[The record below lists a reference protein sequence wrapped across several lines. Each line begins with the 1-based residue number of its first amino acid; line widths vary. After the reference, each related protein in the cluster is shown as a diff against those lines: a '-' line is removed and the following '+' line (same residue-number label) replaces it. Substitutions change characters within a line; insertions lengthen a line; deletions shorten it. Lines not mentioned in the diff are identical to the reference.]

1 MSGEKDDT
9 SVRADARASLTLSDA
24 ILGAIRSDET
34 TDLIQRHLSIFFT
47 TIESLLEFPS
57 FRSLIDLSVVWRLM
71 TRTLQLQSVSF
82 SSASTEDR
90 KALLKS
96 NLVKL
101 AQKSIAEQTTKIPP
115 AGLSYAAGYEAF
127 RLIFSL
133 CDSALWDDRLQSRI
147 SKHLTHA
154 TDLLLRLPKI
164 DRKGSNAY
172 WDGQPCSISGSDSL
186 STALTSVIIDHS
198 TLISQD
204 GSSSSTSRNLSTL
217 AGSAFP
223 NLSTSALFRRWRED
237 VLNYVVRSLGDS
249 GADTDLVVSDPWLR
263 LSVIAKL
270 MEVPNPTA
278 DIHLISSVES
288 FVHDLG
294 KLALV
299 QTFFAILDKDPVRS
313 THLLQLEG
321 FTAARVEYFKLI
333 GISLGTLIRELD
345 SDVEVGTNQLNA
357 LLEATIDL
365 LPSMF
370 EAVSKEPKEKQEGD
384 EEERT
389 DDIGTLISLLLGAAP
404 GLSKGV
410 ENERAAERADGEFIF
425 HEYYVSFFG
434 TRELSRATLDPTVS
448 DLAYTFL
455 PDNALLEAFHGLILA
470 CSKSSQYKSSSCV
483 RFYAILSKFDLF
495 HKESSEGTQSIVLAK
510 RTLARGKTSL
520 ADSSCR

>member
-164 DRKGSNAY
+164 DRKGPNAY

-278 DIHLISSVES
+278 DICLNPDVLMHI
-288 FVHDLG
+288 
-294 KLALV
+294 
-299 QTFFAILDKDPVRS
+299 
-313 THLLQLEG
+313 
-321 FTAARVEYFKLI
+321 ARITYA
-333 GISLGTLIRELD
+333 GS
-345 SDVEVGTNQLNA
+345 
-357 LLEATIDL
+357 
-365 LPSMF
+365 
-370 EAVSKEPKEKQEGD
+370 D
-384 EEERT
+384 EEIPR
-389 DDIGTLISLLLGAAP
+389 
-404 GLSKGV
+404 
-410 ENERAAERADGEFIF
+410 
-425 HEYYVSFFG
+425 
-434 TRELSRATLDPTVS
+434 
-448 DLAYTFL
+448 
-455 PDNALLEAFHGLILA
+455 
-470 CSKSSQYKSSSCV
+470 
-483 RFYAILSKFDLF
+483 
-495 HKESSEGTQSIVLAK
+495 VLAAQK
-510 RTLARGKTSL
+510 EIFTLTLK
-520 ADSSCR
+520 